1 MIVFKKENKNR
12 CRVQF
17 SLTEKL
23 NDRYRECCEM
33 ANKFSLSI
41 NLLEGFIYWFEETI
55 YKIEYE
61 LRDYQCDY
69 DEINHSSMTKAR
81 VNG

>member
-1 MIVFKKENKNR
+1 MIVFEKGRKKQ

-17 SLTEKL
+17 SLTEEL

-33 ANKFSLSI
+33 ANKFNLSI
-41 NLLEGFIYWFEETI
+41 NLLEEFRYWFEETL

-69 DEINHSSMTKAR
+69 DEINHSSMTNSR
-81 VNG
+81 ENG

>member
-1 MIVFKKENKNR
+1 MIVFKKENKKR
-12 CRVQF
+12 YRVQF
-17 SLTEKL
+17 SLTKKL

-33 ANKFSLSI
+33 ANKFNLSI
-41 NLLEGFIYWFEETI
+41 NILDEFRYWFEETL

-69 DEINHSSMTKAR
+69 DEINHSSMANAR